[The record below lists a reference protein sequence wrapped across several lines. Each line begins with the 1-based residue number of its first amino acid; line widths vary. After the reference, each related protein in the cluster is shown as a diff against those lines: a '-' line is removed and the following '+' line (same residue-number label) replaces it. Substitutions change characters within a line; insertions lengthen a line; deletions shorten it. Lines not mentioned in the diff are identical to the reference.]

1 MFFKHKNN
9 DILFLFIKNAHLMF
23 MTDAVVKQKLNS
35 LLFVKNICEGR
46 IRRIQEGSLDDIEEV
61 SCH

>member
-1 MFFKHKNN
+1 
-9 DILFLFIKNAHLMF
+9 MF

-61 SCH
+61 SCHLYMCTCTICN